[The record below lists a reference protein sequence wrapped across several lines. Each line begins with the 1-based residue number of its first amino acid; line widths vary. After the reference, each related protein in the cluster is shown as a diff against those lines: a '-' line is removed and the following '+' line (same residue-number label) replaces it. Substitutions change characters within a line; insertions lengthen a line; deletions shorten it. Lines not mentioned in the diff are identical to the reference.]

1 MVVTLADQ
9 TVVNAAAFTKGMQ
22 EAVAEAAE
30 GNIVILGATQD
41 MPETVYGYI
50 QTCPSG
56 RDEPQTIHVVQR
68 LVEKPAEV
76 PARAYQNKD

>member
-1 MVVTLADQ
+1 MVVTPADQ
-9 TVVNAAAFTKGMQ
+9 TVVNVAAFTKGIQ

-30 GNIVILGATQD
+30 DNIIILGATQD
-41 MPETVYGYI
+41 MPKTVYGYI

-76 PARAYQNKD
+76 TARAYQNKD